1 MDEFVLFKD
10 CSENKEYRKSF
21 SNLAADTFG
30 LNFEMW
36 FEEGY
41 CNENYI
47 SYSYIYNEKVISNVS
62 INKFTIIQDGKIRK
76 VIQLGTV
83 MTDINY
89 RNKGLIRRL
98 MNEVFKDY
106 EDKIDY
112 IYLFANKSILD
123 FYPKFGFNRKN
134 ETEYKISMN
143 DIRNKNYKKVNYK
156 NIGYKSIASI
166 RRLNL
171 SLMNDKLIIERLCK
185 DRYPVSNKLGVIND
199 EWPLKVYCSY
209 IFNDNLYYFQDYDI
223 VAILER
229 KNDEVIINDIISK
242 NPIDFDNILLRL
254 IESDDKIIKINF
266 IPESKKFKVITREI
280 IDDDNVLFIK
290 NCKGKARDEEMLFPV
305 TSHT

>member
-1 MDEFVLFKD
+1 
-10 CSENKEYRKSF
+10 
-21 SNLAADTFG
+21 
-30 LNFEMW
+30 
-36 FEEGY
+36 
-41 CNENYI
+41 
-47 SYSYIYNEKVISNVS
+47 
-62 INKFTIIQDGKIRK
+62 
-76 VIQLGTV
+76 
-83 MTDINY
+83 
-89 RNKGLIRRL
+89 
-98 MNEVFKDY
+98 
-106 EDKIDY
+106 
-112 IYLFANKSILD
+112 
-123 FYPKFGFNRKN
+123 
-134 ETEYKISMN
+134 MN

-229 KNDEVIINDIISK
+229 KNGEVIINDIISK